1 MSVGP
6 VELFIIVVLA
16 IVVAVLILRE
26 IGKRGR

>member
-6 VELFIIVVLA
+6 LELFIIVVVG

-26 IGKRGR
+26 IGRRGG